1 MTIHCHS
8 NPDPGLCSVKEN
20 PAVSA
25 GQAIVVVVFIG
36 PSLCNF
42 RVGSIPRYCRS
53 LLADVSRGKHASVS
67 G

>member
-1 MTIHCHS
+1 MLS
-8 NPDPGLCSVKEN
+8 QEN

-42 RVGSIPRYCRS
+42 RVGSIPRRCRS

-67 G
+67 R